1 MIFSSLLFI
10 LVFLPVVLVLYY
22 IVPISARNVVLLIGS
37 IVFYTYGEPRY
48 IFLLLGSVCFNCIMG
63 RCLDVKNRFLR
74 VFFLT
79 VGISSNLSLLF
90 FFKLL
95 PGELELPLGISFYTF
110 QSISYLVDVYRKEVQ
125 PEHSL
130 IRMGTYIM
138 MFPQLIVG
146 PIVTYGEVE
155 KQLKNPKVSIEGLD
169 QGLKD
174 FSMGLAMKVLLA
186 DRLTFLWKD
195 ISTIGYSSISVPMA
209 WLGAVSF
216 SLQIYFDFFGYSM
229 MAVGLGKML
238 GYHLPENF
246 NRPYMASSVREFY
259 RRWHMTLG
267 RWFTKYVYIPLG
279 GSRGKWYKTIIN
291 LLIVWIMTSF
301 WHGTSANFIL
311 WGMLLYFVIM
321 IEKMIAIRRS
331 SRKNRTWQQQIWQEQ
346 IVHRPAKDNFFL
358 RIWKH
363 TYVIFLILISWVCF
377 AITDVNQLITYL
389 GRMFGIIPGVLVND
403 EVFWQACIK
412 YGVTMI
418 LGILMCTEAAHKFYV
433 KAKDSLLGMIVLT
446 ALFWL
451 SIWYLIMAGNNPF
464 LYFRF

>member
-10 LVFLPVVLVLYY
+10 LVFLPIVLMIYY

-37 IVFYTYGEPRY
+37 IAFYTYGEPRY
-48 IFLLLGSVCFNCIMG
+48 IFLLLGSVCFNYMIG
-63 RCLDVKNRFLR
+63 RCLEAKNRFLR
-74 VFFLT
+74 LFFLT
-79 VGISSNLSLLF
+79 VGISSNISLLF
-90 FFKLL
+90 FFKIL

-125 PEHSL
+125 PERSL
-130 IRMGTYIM
+130 IRMGTYM
-138 MFPQLIVG
+138 TMFPQLIVG

-155 KQLKNPKVSIEGLD
+155 KQLKNPKVSIENLD

-174 FSMGLAMKVLLA
+174 FSLGLAMKVLLA
-186 DRLTFLWKD
+186 DRLTLLWKD
-195 ISTIGYSSISVPMA
+195 ISTIGYGSISVPLA

-246 NRPYMASSVREFY
+246 NRPYMATSVREFY

-301 WHGTSANFIL
+301 WHGTSMNFIL
-311 WGMLLYFVIM
+311 WGMLLYSVIM
-321 IEKMIAIRRS
+321 IEKMISIGKG
-331 SRKNRTWQQQIWQEQ
+331 SRKNRT
-346 IVHRPAKDNFFL
+346 
-358 RIWKH
+358 
-363 TYVIFLILISWVCF
+363 
-377 AITDVNQLITYL
+377 
-389 GRMFGIIPGVLVND
+389 
-403 EVFWQACIK
+403 
-412 YGVTMI
+412 
-418 LGILMCTEAAHKFYV
+418 
-433 KAKDSLLGMIVLT
+433 
-446 ALFWL
+446 
-451 SIWYLIMAGNNPF
+451 
-464 LYFRF
+464 

>member
-10 LVFLPVVLVLYY
+10 LVFLPIVLMIYY

-37 IVFYTYGEPRY
+37 IAFYTYGEPRY
-48 IFLLLGSVCFNCIMG
+48 IFLLLGSVCFNYMIG
-63 RCLDVKNRFLR
+63 RCLEAKNRFLR
-74 VFFLT
+74 LFFLT
-79 VGISSNLSLLF
+79 VGVSSNISLLF
-90 FFKLL
+90 FFKIL

-125 PEHSL
+125 PERSL
-130 IRMGTYIM
+130 IRMGTYM
-138 MFPQLIVG
+138 TMFPQLIVG

-155 KQLKNPKVSIEGLD
+155 KQLKNPKVSIENLD

-174 FSMGLAMKVLLA
+174 FSLGLAMKVLLA
-186 DRLTFLWKD
+186 DRLTLLWKD
-195 ISTIGYSSISVPMA
+195 ISTIGYGSISVPLA

-246 NRPYMASSVREFY
+246 NRPYMATSVREFY

-301 WHGTSANFIL
+301 WHGTSMNFIL
-311 WGMLLYFVIM
+311 WGMLLYSVIM
-321 IEKMIAIRRS
+321 IEKMISIGKG

-346 IVHRPAKDNFFL
+346 IVHRPAKEPFFL
-358 RIWKH
+358 RVWKH
-363 TYVIFLILISWVCF
+363 TYVLFLVLISWVCF
-377 AITDVNQLITYL
+377 AITDMNQLITYL
-389 GRMFGIIPGVLVND
+389 GRMFGIIPGVLVNQD
-403 EVFWQACIK
+403 VSLQECVK
-412 YGVTMI
+412 YGGTI
-418 LGILMCTEAAHKFYV
+418 FIGILLCTEGAHRFYE
-433 KAKDSLLGMIVLT
+433 KAKDSWLGMLVLT

-451 SIWYLIMAGNNPF
+451 SIWYLIMSGNNPF

>member
-48 IFLLLGSVCFNCIMG
+48 IFLLLGSVCFNYIMG

-346 IVHRPAKDNFFL
+346 IVHRPAKEHFFL

-363 TYVIFLILISWVCF
+363 TYVILLILISWVCF

-389 GRMFGIIPGVLVND
+389 GRMFGIIPGVLVNH